1 MLADPLEKS
10 HVHTRKNEKAKLVY
24 TYTYPY
30 SHPGKVISIFAV
42 LLNLRTAACLMCSEL
57 QHRCHSLSYAG
68 RHLAGCSQNT
78 EKKSTMCT
86 TSKISV
92 CSTWGQKEAR
102 RESKTA
108 TACSLLRVFVP
119 HLAAKMATSRC
130 ELRLC
135 CIKDARHTFQ
145 SWASQKIWKSDCLT
159 LMIWGCLELQISF
172 GVVSPCTKQNER
184 ALPRK

>member
-78 EKKSTMCT
+78 EKKAPCAPPLKLVCAAHEDKKKLEENLRRLLPALS
-86 TSKISV
+86 SV
-92 CSTWGQKEAR
+92 FS
-102 RESKTA
+102 
-108 TACSLLRVFVP
+108 
-119 HLAAKMATSRC
+119 
-130 ELRLC
+130 
-135 CIKDARHTFQ
+135 
-145 SWASQKIWKSDCLT
+145 CLT
-159 LMIWGCLELQISF
+159 LLQRWRPPAVSYACVASKMHGTLSNLGPARKSGNLIVLPLWF
-172 GVVSPCTKQNER
+172 GVVWSCR
-184 ALPRK
+184 